1 MKSIRNK
8 MLFSA
13 VKKVFSLVVSL
24 QLILL
29 QPAFAETASQR
40 IKSRDEIKV
49 ILTSSEKY
57 TQTAGVQS
65 TLVWSLVVI
74 AVGRIAYGL
83 GKNDKGFKSYQKG
96 FEVGEQSG
104 LRNLRQALK
113 KQKLNIEQDAFE
125 RGFTS
130 GKESM
135 TELSAKLFSAGKKKG
150 YNQGLEQGLKQVY
163 SGVKGEFKA
172 PKSKAVLTK
181 AERQAVA
188 EFESQVRYISIKLS
202 TPTGAELAKNKMMIL
217 FMDASNKAEALKA
230 ATNPQDIAVAR
241 NELLT
246 VMERIRVGR
255 VADSSTR
262 KVVQEY
268 LKELSALTRAKGGAI
283 GMAAAGVVALAA
295 MFALSQ
301 QTQAADISNT
311 RLLVERELSRTIKQT
326 PELISVKAL
335 SLKNTYGVDMVA
347 SVLYEHQE
355 VLPELTKQ
363 LSFFESAEIRQ
374 ISSDLIANSSARS
387 NSVWENKNNLLK
399 FLRQ

>member
-1 MKSIRNK
+1 

-13 VKKVFSLVVSL
+13 VKKVLSLVVSL
-24 QLILL
+24 QLLLL
-29 QPAFAETASQR
+29 QPAFAETAAQR

-57 TQTAGVQS
+57 TQTAGIQS
-65 TLVWSLVVI
+65 TLAWSLVVI
-74 AVGRIAYGL
+74 AVGRIAYGF
-83 GKNDKGFKSYQKG
+83 GKNDKGLKSYQKG

-150 YNQGLEQGLKQVY
+150 YNQGLEQGLKHAY

-374 ISSDLIANSSARS
+374 ISSDLLAGSSARS

-399 FLRQ
+399 SLRQ

>member
-1 MKSIRNK
+1 MKSISNK

-13 VKKVFSLVVSL
+13 VKKVLSLVVSL

-29 QPAFAETASQR
+29 QPAFAETAAQR

-57 TQTAGVQS
+57 TQTAGIQS
-65 TLVWSLVVI
+65 TLAWSLVVI
-74 AVGRIAYGL
+74 AVGRIAYGF
-83 GKNDKGFKSYQKG
+83 GKNDKGLKSYQKG

-202 TPTGAELAKNKMMIL
+202 TPTGAELAKNKMMVL

-311 RLLVERELSRTIKQT
+311 RLLVERELSSTIKQT

-374 ISSDLIANSSARS
+374 ISSDLLANSSARS
-387 NSVWENKNNLLK
+387 NSAWENKNNLLK

>member
-1 MKSIRNK
+1 

-13 VKKVFSLVVSL
+13 VKKVLSLVVSL
-24 QLILL
+24 QLLLL
-29 QPAFAETASQR
+29 QPAFAETAAQR

-57 TQTAGVQS
+57 TQTAGIQS
-65 TLVWSLVVI
+65 TLAWSLVVI
-74 AVGRIAYGL
+74 AVGRIAYGF
-83 GKNDKGFKSYQKG
+83 GKNDKGLKSYQKG

-374 ISSDLIANSSARS
+374 ISSDLIANSSVRS
-387 NSVWENKNNLLK
+387 NSVWENKNNLLNS
-399 FLRQ
+399 LRQ